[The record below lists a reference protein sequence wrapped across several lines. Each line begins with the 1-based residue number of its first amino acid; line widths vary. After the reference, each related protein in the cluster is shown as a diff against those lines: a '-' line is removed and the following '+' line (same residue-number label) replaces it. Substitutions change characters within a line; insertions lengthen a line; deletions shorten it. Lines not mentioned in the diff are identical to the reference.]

1 MAPSTTWFR
10 EGADRGLKVA
20 NLINSNSKQWNGAL
34 VHSTFTP
41 STREDILKIKLGN
54 LSSGDKLVWNE
65 NKAKVFSVRTAYQMA
80 LRLHHPSIGKHSS
93 ANLDHSMWKRIWAMN
108 VPPKVR
114 IFVWKAYSNIL
125 PTKAN
130 LFWKKVQVDPI
141 YTIYG

>member
-10 EGADRGLKVA
+10 EGADRGLKEA
-20 NLINSNSKQWNGAL
+20 DLINSNFKHWNGAL
-34 VHSTFTP
+34 VHSTFTL
-41 STREDILKIKLGN
+41 STREDKIKLGN

-65 NKAKVFSVRTAYQMA
+65 NKAKVFSVRTAYQVA
-80 LRLHHPSIGKHSS
+80 LRLHHPSIGEHSS
-93 ANLDHSMWKRIWAMN
+93 TNLDQSMWNRIWTMN

-114 IFVWKAYSNIL
+114 IFVWKPYSNIL

-130 LFWKKVQVDPI
+130 LFWKKVHVDPI